1 MRKNTFKAMGTK
13 YNFLDVGARGGL
25 SVLFPYPAVS
35 EKWNKTHKQKFNF
48 YAIEP
53 DEKEYL
59 KLIKSNQY
67 YKVYPNAMSNREGV
81 SDLYLTKSLGKSSLL
96 KPNLQLIQKH
106 SKRIAASVGCGPI
119 DFSIEKTIQIQ
130 TTSIDK
136 LFPKTNFDV
145 IKIDV
150 QGLEYQVLE
159 GAINHLKNCSCL
171 WIECSSIPL
180 YKGQKTDL
188 EIISLL
194 KEFDFFP
201 IYSHNSLVLDCEYD
215 LIFTKER
222 MPSTC
227 YFQDIFKNCV
237 HPQPNLQNFYDYN

>member
-1 MRKNTFKAMGTK
+1 MIKEGNIVTKNNYFYESPINENIDIDSEFDFSLSEHIYNLSKTKIKYPLILLSKNTFKAMGTK

-136 LFPKTNFDV
+136 LFPKN
-145 IKIDV
+145 
-150 QGLEYQVLE
+150 
-159 GAINHLKNCSCL
+159 
-171 WIECSSIPL
+171 
-180 YKGQKTDL
+180 
-188 EIISLL
+188 
-194 KEFDFFP
+194 
-201 IYSHNSLVLDCEYD
+201 
-215 LIFTKER
+215 
-222 MPSTC
+222 
-227 YFQDIFKNCV
+227 
-237 HPQPNLQNFYDYN
+237 